1 MKNTINKI
9 TKTAVMLI
17 LMVAFTNTA
26 MAKNKTIKIKTS
38 AICDMCKDRIELV
51 VNNLEGVKKSLLTVE
66 TKVLI
71 VKFNTDKISESAIL
85 FAISDAGYDADD
97 VPANAAAY
105 QVLPGCCKKD
115 GKCDMVK

>member
-9 TKTAVMLI
+9 TKTAVMLL

-51 VNNLEGVKKSLLTVE
+51 
-66 TKVLI
+66 
-71 VKFNTDKISESAIL
+71 
-85 FAISDAGYDADD
+85 
-97 VPANAAAY
+97 
-105 QVLPGCCKKD
+105 
-115 GKCDMVK
+115 